1 MIMHTDL
8 VNTLRDLVR
17 VNNDRSAG
25 YDTAATQVDDPGLQH
40 IFQSMADQSRE
51 YAFELNKL
59 AGEGGAQAE
68 PDTSLAGDL
77 YRTWMDLKADFTNSD
92 NSVLAS
98 CEYGEDV
105 TLRVYN
111 MALTNDIE
119 IPQEILDIVTRQ
131 YGELKLSHDR
141 IRKYRDLAK
150 ESKT

>member
-8 VNTLRDLVR
+8 INTLQDLVR

-25 YDTAATQVDDPGLQH
+25 YDNAITEVDDPGLQH

-51 YAFELNKL
+51 YAFELNKFIKT
-59 AGEGGAQAE
+59 GGGQEE
-68 PDTSLAGDL
+68 PDTSMAGDL

-92 NSVLAS
+92 SSVLAS

-111 MALTNDIE
+111 MALNNEIE
-119 IPQEILDIVTRQ
+119 VPQDILDVITRQ
-131 YGELKLSHDR
+131 HGELRLSHDR
-141 IRKYRDLAK
+141 IRKYRDLEK
-150 ESKT
+150 ESK